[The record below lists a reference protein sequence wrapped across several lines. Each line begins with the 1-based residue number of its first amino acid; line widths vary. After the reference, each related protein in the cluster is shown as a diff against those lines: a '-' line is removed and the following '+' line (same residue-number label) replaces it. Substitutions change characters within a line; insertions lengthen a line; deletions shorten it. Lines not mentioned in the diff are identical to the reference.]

1 MSELLINLG
10 DLISAAWGV
19 LISVIFIILPWI
31 ALGAWVL
38 YWLCAVN
45 WKKLYPVLIPQFGW
59 IGVVLLGFVMI
70 LVWATVAPPAAGV
83 HYILGLKLSN
93 IVGKT
98 VYVVLL
104 FCIAGLCGA
113 VQLSGSVP
121 DCCIPPEEEPEEEHH
136 LSVHH

>member
-1 MSELLINLG
+1 MTELFINLG
-10 DLISAAWGV
+10 DLIMAAWGV
-19 LISVIFIILPWI
+19 LSSILFLLLPWI

-45 WKKLYPVLIPQFGW
+45 WKKLYAVLIPQFGW
-59 IGVVLLGFVMI
+59 IGVVLLGFAMI
-70 LVWATVAPPAAGV
+70 LVWSTVAPPAAGV
-83 HYILGLKLSN
+83 HYILGLTVSN

-98 VYVVLL
+98 VYVVML

-113 VQLSGSVP
+113 VQLSGSMC
-121 DCCIPPEEEPEEEHH
+121 DCCIPDEPEEETQ

>member
-1 MSELLINLG
+1 MSELFTNLG
-10 DLISAAWGV
+10 DLITAVWGV
-19 LISVIFIILPWI
+19 ASSILFLLLPWI
-31 ALGAWVL
+31 ALAAWVL

-59 IGVVLLGFVMI
+59 IGVVLLGFVTV
-70 LVWATVAPPAAGV
+70 LVWATIAPPETGF

-93 IVGKT
+93 LVGKT
-98 VYVVLL
+98 VYVVIL

-113 VQLSGSVP
+113 VQLSGSLG
-121 DCCIPPEEEPEEEHH
+121 DCCVPPDQDEEEEVH